1 MAKRRHFQT
10 SITVWLDPD
19 EVEELDTYL
28 SPGQSRSGFVTD
40 LVRAHLGTSSRSL
53 APSRATA
60 NTDSRP
66 VEVSGPSPQRM
77 ADTPDAQRPLA
88 DHRSASAARAQDVLS
103 RFSFGTTR
111 PASSLSPSV
120 PASFEARPATKPASG
135 AHRALRSTPLGPDER
150 EIVRAAVLAL
160 RSRGH
165 DRQRRP
171 PLTVKEL
178 IEACEA
184 HWLGEPADSLAARH
198 LITTPVM
205 ERSIAEVED
214 ELRTRRLFDPAQD
227 AMSRSA

>member
-19 EVEELDTYL
+19 EVEQLDTYL
-28 SPGQSRSGFVTD
+28 APGQSRSGYVTD
-40 LVRAHLGTSSRSL
+40 LVRAQLGTSDRSVSPH
-53 APSRATA
+53 AATA
-60 NTDSRP
+60 VAVAGALP
-66 VEVSGPSPQRM
+66 APPPQTYRA
-77 ADTPDAQRPLA
+77 ADPTSAQRTA
-88 DHRSASAARAQDVLS
+88 IDHRSAAAARPQDVLA

-111 PASSLSPSV
+111 PAAPPHTASI
-120 PASFEARPATKPASG
+120 PAFEARPAFKASSS
-135 AHRALRSTPLGPDER
+135 AHRAIRTMPLNEDER
-150 EIVRAAVLAL
+150 EIVRSAVLAL

-184 HWLGEPADSLAARH
+184 HWLGEPPDSLAARY

-205 ERSIAEVED
+205 DRALAEVEE
-214 ELRTRRLFDPAQD
+214 ELRRTRLFDPAQA
-227 AMSRSA
+227 AMPRSA